1 MTTPTAP
8 LTLTVD
14 PARQYAAAMDSV
26 KLINAL
32 RAKASLTEEE
42 QATIAR
48 NVEHLEIMLAL
59 AKDYWTTEDLTP
71 FQSAVT
77 A

>member
-48 NVEHLEIMLAL
+48 NVEHLEIMLA
-59 AKDYWTTEDLTP
+59 KDYWTTEDLTP
-71 FQSAVT
+71 FQAAVT

>member
-26 KLINAL
+26 RLINAL

-42 QATIAR
+42 QSTIAR
-48 NVEHLEIMLAL
+48 NVEHLEIML

-71 FQSAVT
+71 FQAAVT

>member
-1 MTTPTAP
+1 MTTPIAP

-14 PARQYAAAMDSV
+14 PARHYAAAMDSV
-26 KLINAL
+26 KLIKAL

-48 NVEHLEIMLAL
+48 NVEHLEIMLA
-59 AKDYWTTEDLTP
+59 KDYWTTEDLTP
-71 FQSAVT
+71 IQSAVT

>member
-8 LTLTVD
+8 LKLTVD
-14 PARQYAAAMDSV
+14 PSRQYAAAMDSV

-32 RAKASLTEEE
+32 RAKASLTEKE

-48 NVEHLEIMLAL
+48 NVEHLEIML